1 MKAQSNLRTL
11 RKLIKQDEQRPE
23 RDNENSIPKD
33 NIPKKIG
40 INNQNSDKI
49 NEINNENNKLKAKNR
64 KYNEK
69 LSLANKKILEL
80 MKEKAILY
88 NNLKSQSEKPW
99 ENHFEASTVKDIP
112 GNLRGNARFD
122 EKATV
127 GKTFEENYKSLK
139 SPLTNFGYDA
149 ARVNYKDDVL
159 LDEINRNISKGM
171 EFYNL

>member
-1 MKAQSNLRTL
+1 MKQE
-11 RKLIKQDEQRPE
+11 EQRPE

-33 NIPKKIG
+33 NIPKKYEVI
-40 INNQNSDKI
+40 NQNSDKI
-49 NEINNENNKLKAKNR
+49 NEINNENNKLKSKIR

-69 LSLANKKILEL
+69 LSLANKKILDL
-80 MKEKAILY
+80 MKEKATLY
-88 NNLKSQSEKPW
+88 NKLKAQSEKPW
-99 ENHFEASTVKDIP
+99 ENHFEASTVKEIT
-112 GNLRGNARFD
+112 GNMRGNARFD

-127 GKTFEENYKSLK
+127 GKTFEDNYRSFK

-159 LDEINRNISKGM
+159 MDEINRNISKGM